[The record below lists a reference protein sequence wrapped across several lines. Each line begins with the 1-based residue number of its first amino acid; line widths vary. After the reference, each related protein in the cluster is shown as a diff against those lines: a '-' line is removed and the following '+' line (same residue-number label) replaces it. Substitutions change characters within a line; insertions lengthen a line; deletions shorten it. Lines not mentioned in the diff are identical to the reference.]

1 MTDMT
6 GKVVL
11 ITGGT
16 RGIGR
21 SVGLAFAREGAT
33 IVASYTADEAAAAQL
48 GTELDALGVKHLTVR
63 SDSARPEEIRSL
75 FAQAKETFGRID
87 VVVSNA
93 GVELIDTP
101 ILETTDAQLD
111 LLLNVNIRGT
121 FYTLQEAAKA
131 VEDGGRIIAT
141 GSTIAL
147 NAPAGASLYS
157 ATKGALK
164 PMVQAVAREVATRG
178 ITANLITP
186 GVVEGAGVIRD
197 LPQETIDQYAA
208 FNPFGRQARPDD
220 IGPVAVF
227 LASPGAAFIN
237 GQAIAVDGGS
247 FM

>member
-1 MTDMT
+1 MTESNE
-6 GKVVL
+6 KVVL

-21 SVGLAFAREGAT
+21 SVALAFARTGAT
-33 IVASYTADEAAAAQL
+33 VAVSYTSNEAAAAQFAE
-48 GTELDALGVKHLTVR
+48 ELDALGVRHTEVR
-63 SDSARPEEIRSL
+63 ADSADPEQIRSL
-75 FAQAKETFGRID
+75 FAQVKEAFGRID
-87 VVVSNA
+87 VVYANA
-93 GVELIDTP
+93 GIELIDTP
-101 ILETTDAQLD
+101 ILETTDAQIE

-121 FYTLQEAAKA
+121 FHTLKEAAKE

-147 NAPAGASLYS
+147 NAPSGASLYS
-157 ATKGALK
+157 ATKGALR
-164 PMVQAVAREVATRG
+164 PMVQAVAREVAARG

-197 LPQETIDQYAA
+197 LPQEQIDQYAA
-208 FNPFGRQARPDD
+208 LNPFGRQARPDD
-220 IGPVAVF
+220 IAPVAVF

>member
-33 IVASYTADEAAAAQL
+33 IVASYTSNETAAIEY
-48 GTELDALGVKHLTVR
+48 GRELDALGVKHLTVR
-63 SDSARPEEIRSL
+63 SDSSRPEQIRSL

-93 GVELIDTP
+93 GIELIDTSV
-101 ILETTDAQLD
+101 LETTDAQVE

-121 FYTLQEAAKA
+121 FFTLQEAAKA
-131 VEDGGRIIAT
+131 IEDGGRIIAT

-164 PMVQAVAREVATRG
+164 PMVQAVAREVAARG

-197 LPQETIDQYAA
+197 LPQDTIDGYAA
-208 FNPFGRQARPDD
+208 LNPFGRQARPDD
-220 IGPVAVF
+220 IGPLAVF

>member
-33 IVASYTADEAAAAQL
+33 IVASYTSNEAAAVEY
-48 GTELDALGVKHLTVR
+48 GSELEALGVKYLTVR
-63 SDSARPEEIRSL
+63 SDSSRPEEIRSL
-75 FAQAKETFGRID
+75 FATAKETFGRID
-87 VVVSNA
+87 VVFSNA
-93 GVELIDTP
+93 GIELIDTP
-101 ILETTDAQLD
+101 ILDTTDAQID

-121 FYTLQEAAKA
+121 FYTLQEAAKV

-147 NAPAGASLYS
+147 NNPAGASLYG

-164 PMVQAVAREVATRG
+164 PMVQAVAREVAARG

-197 LPQETIDQYAA
+197 LPQETIDGYAA
-208 FNPFGRQARPDD
+208 LNPFGRQARPGD
-220 IGPVAVF
+220 IGPLAVF
-227 LASPGAAFIN
+227 LASEGAAFIN
-237 GQAIAVDGGS
+237 GQAVAVDGGS
-247 FM
+247 IM